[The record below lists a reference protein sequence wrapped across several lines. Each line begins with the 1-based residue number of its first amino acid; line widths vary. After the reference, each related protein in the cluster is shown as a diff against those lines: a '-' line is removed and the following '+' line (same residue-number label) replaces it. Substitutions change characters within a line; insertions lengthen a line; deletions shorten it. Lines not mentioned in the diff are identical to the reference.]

1 VPNETEVKQPEQALA
16 KTDTLSRPEA
26 QAIRGS
32 SAGAITFAP
41 RTYAEAVHFSK
52 LAATTDMVP
61 KDYRGQPE
69 KIFLAIQMG
78 AEVGL
83 TPMQAIQN
91 IAVIN
96 GRPSLWGD
104 AVLAIVQAHKDY
116 EWHAEKFEGEGQA
129 RAAVCTIKRRN
140 QPEYTVRFSMADAI
154 KAGLTNKKD
163 TPWQTYPDRML
174 QMRARSWALRDK
186 FADAL
191 KGIGVAEEIQ
201 DYPGTTIEAQ
211 PEQQKQQDP
220 LETQAIELM
229 KAKGF
234 NEAQRNAKLDQYQ
247 GRLPELIEKITN
259 WNPPQPTN
267 GHRTAA
273 QPAQQ
278 TPPPPPT
285 QEPAAAHPNPTTTAA
300 GTPVSEQQT
309 QKGGFSF

>member
-1 VPNETEVKQPEQALA
+1 VTNPENKQPDPKQPEQALA
-16 KTDTLSRPEA
+16 
-26 QAIRGS
+26 IREQIQRSG
-32 SAGAITFAP
+32 GAVTFAP
-41 RTYAEAVHFSK
+41 RNFAEALQFSE
-52 LAATTDMVP
+52 LAAKTDMVP
-61 KDYRGQPE
+61 PAFRGKANQ
-69 KIFLAIQMG
+69 IFLAIQMG

-96 GRPSLWGD
+96 NRPALWGD
-104 AVLAIVQAHKDY
+104 AVLAIVQGHRDY
-116 EWHAEKFEGEGQA
+116 EWHTEKIEGEGA
-129 RAAVCTIKRRN
+129 GRTAYCTIKRRN
-140 QPEYTVRFSMADAI
+140 QEPYTVKFSMADAI
-154 KAGLTNKKD
+154 KAGLTAKRD
-163 TPWQTYPDRML
+163 TPWQTYPDRMC

-191 KGIGVAEEIQ
+191 KGINVAEELQ
-201 DYPGTTIEAQ
+201 DYPGTTIEAE
-211 PEQQKQQDP
+211 PQQEPDP
-220 LETQAIELM
+220 LEGQAIELM
-229 KAKGF
+229 TAKGM

-259 WNPPQPTN
+259 WTPPQPTN